1 VAAKPNNGVYAL
13 GFLGRFLETSG
24 EGNVLSTP
32 NLLTLDNEEAR
43 IVVGRNVPFVTGQFT
58 SNNTNAGS
66 VNPFQTIER
75 KDVGLTLRVK
85 PQISEDGNVKLQV
98 YQEVSSVDPA
108 TVNSSN
114 GPTTNKRSIETNV
127 VVEDGAI
134 VVLGGGVV
142 VGLPGGD
149 EQMSKTSLERLR
161 LGAQLARQ
169 SVLPL
174 VFSGGS
180 GWGAKDDSV
189 SEADVAE
196 KVLQDAFGIKLNY
209 KESSSRDTQEN
220 AGNTLALLSKQGIQ
234 RIALVTNSTHMPRAS
249 SEFKRVGFDV
259 TEAAVGQPTVSS
271 ETLLGWFPG
280 ASNLELSQSVLRELL
295 AKLIQKLKYH

>member
-1 VAAKPNNGVYAL
+1 MLPELKPYLTALALPPTSLLVLIFIGALLIHSKPKLAKRIIFFSVATVWL
-13 GFLGRFLETSG
+13 
-24 EGNVLSTP
+24 LSTNAFSVWFHNQVIP
-32 NLLTLDNEEAR
+32 EYPL
-43 IVVGRNVPFVTGQFT
+43 VT
-58 SNNTNAGS
+58 AKDLKEKS
-66 VNPFQTIER
+66 VQ
-75 KDVGLTLRVK
+75 
-85 PQISEDGNVKLQV
+85 
-98 YQEVSSVDPA
+98 
-108 TVNSSN
+108 
-114 GPTTNKRSIETNV
+114 
-127 VVEDGAI
+127 AI

-169 SVLPL
+169 SGLPL

-180 GWGAKDDSV
+180 GWGAKDDSLA
-189 SEADVAE
+189 EADVAE

-220 AGNTLALLSKQGIQ
+220 ASNTWALLSKQGIQ

-249 SEFKRVGFDV
+249 ADFKSVGFDV
-259 TEAAVGQPTVSS
+259 AKAAVGQPTMGS
-271 ETLLGWFPG
+271 ETLLGWIPG

-295 AKLIQKLKYH
+295 AKLIQKIKPH